1 MNYFEDIRPCNDDE
15 IGKKLLELMQD
26 EQFMHLMKNYFP
38 MVDLTQIAQSGKGF
52 SNLVE
57 FQNVV
62 IRPILESLIS
72 KAATSLTV
80 SGEEQISS
88 IPSVFLS
95 NHRDIVMDPSLLA
108 LSLMRVT
115 GNTCEVA
122 IGDNL
127 LATEWIRTLVRLN
140 RCFIVKRGLT
150 PRDMAKSFM
159 QLSSYIRYA
168 VTDKKVN
175 VWIAQR
181 EGRAKDSNDRTQESL
196 IKMLALS
203 GNADF
208 IENLKSLNI
217 CPLSISYEFDP
228 CDYLKAAEFQLK
240 RDNADYKK
248 TKADDVLSMQ
258 TGIMGWKGRVHYAF
272 TESINTKLDE
282 IAQSGMNKKDQA
294 AAVCALCDHQIHAA
308 YQLYPINRWAYE
320 QLTGD
325 TKYANVDTT
334 EERAMAEKYKD
345 RIDILCG
352 IEQEFYS
359 PYAPEGYDYVIGSN
373 HNFCKDG
380 EIWTTV
386 YED

>member
-115 GNTCEVA
+115 GNTCEIA

-248 TKADDVLSMQ
+248 TKADDLLSMQ

-325 TKYANVDTT
+325 TKYANVDTA
-334 EERAMAEKYKD
+334 EERAMAEKYLRGQLAKINIPNKD
-345 RIDILCG
+345 EEYLWHKLL
-352 IEQEFYS
+352 EM
-359 PYAPEGYDYVIGSN
+359 YANPFIN
-373 HNFCKDG
+373 AQCIIHNS
-380 EIWTTV
+380 
-386 YED
+386 

>member
-248 TKADDVLSMQ
+248 TKADDLLSMQ

-325 TKYANVDTT
+325 TKYADVDTA
-334 EERAMAEKYKD
+334 EERAIAEKYLRGQLAKINIPNKD
-345 RIDILCG
+345 EEYLWHKLL
-352 IEQEFYS
+352 EM
-359 PYAPEGYDYVIGSN
+359 YANPFIN
-373 HNFCKDG
+373 AQC
-380 EIWTTV
+380 III
-386 YED
+386 

>member
-1 MNYFEDIRPCNDDE
+1 MNYFEDIRPCNNDE

-38 MVDLTQIAQSGKGF
+38 MVDLTQIAQLGKGF

-80 SGEEQISS
+80 SGKEQISS

-248 TKADDVLSMQ
+248 TKADDLLSMQ

-325 TKYANVDTT
+325 TKYADVDTA
-334 EERAMAEKYKD
+334 EERAIAEKYLRGQLAKINIPNKD
-345 RIDILCG
+345 EEYLWHKLLEMYANPFINAQCTTNGL
-352 IEQEFYS
+352 EQ
-359 PYAPEGYDYVIGSN
+359 
-373 HNFCKDG
+373 
-380 EIWTTV
+380 
-386 YED
+386 

>member
-115 GNTCEVA
+115 GNTCEIA

-140 RCFIVKRGLT
+140 RCFIVKRGLI

-228 CDYLKAAEFQLK
+228 CDYLKATEFQLK

-272 TESINTKLDE
+272 TESINPKLDE

-294 AAVCALCDHQIHAA
+294 AAICALCDHQIHVA

-325 TKYANVDTT
+325 TKYANVDTA
-334 EERAMAEKYKD
+334 EERAIAEKYLRGQLAKINIPNKD
-345 RIDILCG
+345 EEYLWHKLL
-352 IEQEFYS
+352 EM
-359 PYAPEGYDYVIGSN
+359 YANPFIN
-373 HNFCKDG
+373 AQFTIHNS
-380 EIWTTV
+380 
-386 YED
+386 

>member
-115 GNTCEVA
+115 GNTCEIA

-228 CDYLKAAEFQLK
+228 CDYLKATEFQLK

-258 TGIMGWKGRVHYAF
+258 IGIMGWKGRVHYAF
-272 TESINTKLDE
+272 TESINPKLDE

-320 QLTGD
+320 QLTGN
-325 TKYANVDTT
+325 TKYANVDTA
-334 EERAMAEKYKD
+334 EERAMAEKYLRGQLAKINIPNKD
-345 RIDILCG
+345 EEYLWHKLL
-352 IEQEFYS
+352 EM
-359 PYAPEGYDYVIGSN
+359 YANPFIN
-373 HNFCKDG
+373 AQCIIHNS
-380 EIWTTV
+380 
-386 YED
+386 

>member
-1 MNYFEDIRPCNDDE
+1 MNYFDDIRPVNNDE
-15 IGKKLLELMQD
+15 IAENLQSLLSD
-26 EQFMHLMKNYFP
+26 PSFVHLIKTYFP
-38 MVDLTQIAQSGKGF
+38 MVNLDQIAQASSRF

-57 FQNVV
+57 FQNMV
-62 IRPILESLIS
+62 IRPILEALIS
-72 KAATSLTV
+72 TSATSLTV
-80 SGEEQISS
+80 SGKEQISS

-248 TKADDVLSMQ
+248 TKADDLLSMQ

-325 TKYANVDTT
+325 TKYADVDTA
-334 EERAMAEKYKD
+334 EERAMAEKYLRGQLAKINIPNKD
-345 RIDILCG
+345 EEYLWHKLL
-352 IEQEFYS
+352 EM
-359 PYAPEGYDYVIGSN
+359 YANPFIN
-373 HNFCKDG
+373 AQCT
-380 EIWTTV
+380 II
-386 YED
+386 

>member
-115 GNTCEVA
+115 GNTCEIA

-228 CDYLKAAEFQLK
+228 CDYLKATEFQLK

-272 TESINTKLDE
+272 TESINPKLDE

-325 TKYANVDTT
+325 TKYANVDTA
-334 EERAMAEKYKD
+334 EERAIAEKYLRGQLAKINIPNKD
-345 RIDILCG
+345 EEYLWHKLLEMYANPFINAQCTTNGL
-352 IEQEFYS
+352 EQ
-359 PYAPEGYDYVIGSN
+359 
-373 HNFCKDG
+373 
-380 EIWTTV
+380 
-386 YED
+386 

>member
-26 EQFMHLMKNYFP
+26 EQFMHLLKNYFP
-38 MVDLTQIAQSGKGF
+38 MVNLTQIAQSGKGF

-108 LSLMRVT
+108 LSLMRTT
-115 GNTCEVA
+115 GTTCEIA

-127 LATEWIRTLVRLN
+127 LAAEWIRTLVRLN

-248 TKADDVLSMQ
+248 TKAEDLLSMQ

-325 TKYANVDTT
+325 TKYADVDTA
-334 EERAMAEKYKD
+334 EERAMAEKYLRGQLAKINIPNKD
-345 RIDILCG
+345 EEYLWHKLL
-352 IEQEFYS
+352 EM
-359 PYAPEGYDYVIGSN
+359 YANPFIN
-373 HNFCKDG
+373 AQC
-380 EIWTTV
+380 III
-386 YED
+386 

>member
-26 EQFMHLMKNYFP
+26 ERFMHLMKNYFP

-80 SGEEQISS
+80 SGKEQISS

-248 TKADDVLSMQ
+248 TKADDLLSMQ

-325 TKYANVDTT
+325 TKYADVDTA
-334 EERAMAEKYKD
+334 EERAMAEKYLRGQLAKINIPNKD
-345 RIDILCG
+345 EEYLWHKLLEMYANPFINAQCTTNGL
-352 IEQEFYS
+352 EQ
-359 PYAPEGYDYVIGSN
+359 
-373 HNFCKDG
+373 
-380 EIWTTV
+380 
-386 YED
+386 

>member
-26 EQFMHLMKNYFP
+26 EQFMHLLKNYFP

-115 GNTCEVA
+115 GNTCEIA

-228 CDYLKAAEFQLK
+228 CDYLKATEFQLK

-272 TESINTKLDE
+272 TESINAKLDE

-325 TKYANVDTT
+325 TKYANVDTA
-334 EERAMAEKYKD
+334 EERAMAEKYLRGQLAKINIPNKD
-345 RIDILCG
+345 EEYLWHKLL
-352 IEQEFYS
+352 EM
-359 PYAPEGYDYVIGSN
+359 YANPFIN
-373 HNFCKDG
+373 AQCTMHNA
-380 EIWTTV
+380 
-386 YED
+386 

>member
-26 EQFMHLMKNYFP
+26 EQFMHLLKNYFP

-228 CDYLKAAEFQLK
+228 CDYLKAVEFQLK

-248 TKADDVLSMQ
+248 TKADDLLSMQ

-325 TKYANVDTT
+325 TKYADVDTA
-334 EERAMAEKYKD
+334 EERAMAEKYLRGQLAKINIPNKD
-345 RIDILCG
+345 EEYLWHKLL
-352 IEQEFYS
+352 EM
-359 PYAPEGYDYVIGSN
+359 YANPFIN
-373 HNFCKDG
+373 AQC
-380 EIWTTV
+380 III
-386 YED
+386 

>member
-1 MNYFEDIRPCNDDE
+1 MDIEFEDIRPWNDDE

-26 EQFMHLMKNYFP
+26 ESFMHLMKTYFP
-38 MVDLTQIAQSGKGF
+38 MVNLAQIAQSGKGF
-52 SNLVE
+52 STLVE

-72 KAATSLTV
+72 KTATSLTT
-80 SGEEQISS
+80 SGEAQISS

-127 LATEWIRTLVRLN
+127 LAAEWISTLVRLN

-159 QLSSYIRYA
+159 QLSGYIRYA
-168 VTDKKVN
+168 ITDKKVN

-203 GNADF
+203 GKADF
-208 IENLKSLNI
+208 IDNLKALNV

-248 TKADDVLSMQ
+248 TKADDVLNMQ

-272 TESINTKLDE
+272 TESINSKLDE

-294 AAVCALCDHQIHAA
+294 AAVCALCDRQIHAA

-325 TKYANVDTT
+325 AQYANVDTA
-334 EERAMAEKYKD
+334 EERAMAEKYLRGQLAKINIPNRD
-345 RIDILCG
+345 EEYLWHKLL
-352 IEQEFYS
+352 EM
-359 PYAPEGYDYVIGSN
+359 YANPFIN
-373 HNFCKDG
+373 AQCTIHNS
-380 EIWTTV
+380 
-386 YED
+386 

>member
-248 TKADDVLSMQ
+248 TKADDLLGMQ

-325 TKYANVDTT
+325 AQYATIDGAD
-334 EERAMAEKYKD
+334 ERAIAEKYLRGQLAKINIPNKD
-345 RIDILCG
+345 EEYLWHKLLEMYANPFINAQCTTNGL
-352 IEQEFYS
+352 EQ
-359 PYAPEGYDYVIGSN
+359 
-373 HNFCKDG
+373 
-380 EIWTTV
+380 
-386 YED
+386 

>member
-1 MNYFEDIRPCNDDE
+1 MNYFDDIRPVNNDE
-15 IGKKLLELMQD
+15 IAENLQSLLSD
-26 EQFMHLMKNYFP
+26 PSFVHLIKTYFP
-38 MVDLTQIAQSGKGF
+38 MVNLDQIAQASSRF

-57 FQNVV
+57 FQNMV
-62 IRPILESLIS
+62 IRPILEALIS
-72 KAATSLTV
+72 TSATSLTV

-108 LSLMRVT
+108 LSLMRTT
-115 GNTCEVA
+115 GTTCEIA

-248 TKADDVLSMQ
+248 TKADDLLSMQ

-320 QLTGD
+320 QLSGD
-325 TKYANVDTT
+325 TKYADVDTA
-334 EERAMAEKYKD
+334 EERAIAEKYLRGQLAKINIPNKD
-345 RIDILCG
+345 EEYLWHKLL
-352 IEQEFYS
+352 EM
-359 PYAPEGYDYVIGSN
+359 YANPFIN
-373 HNFCKDG
+373 AQC
-380 EIWTTV
+380 III
-386 YED
+386 

>member
-26 EQFMHLMKNYFP
+26 EQFMHLLKNYFP

-80 SGEEQISS
+80 SGKEQISS

-248 TKADDVLSMQ
+248 TKADDLLSMQ

-325 TKYANVDTT
+325 TKYADVDTA
-334 EERAMAEKYKD
+334 EERAIAEKYLRGQLAKINIPNKD
-345 RIDILCG
+345 EEYLWHKLL
-352 IEQEFYS
+352 EM
-359 PYAPEGYDYVIGSN
+359 YANPFINYLKTN
-373 HNFCKDG
+373 TNN
-380 EIWTTV
+380 
-386 YED
+386 

>member
-228 CDYLKAAEFQLK
+228 CDYLKATEFQLK

-272 TESINTKLDE
+272 TESINLKLDE

-325 TKYANVDTT
+325 TKYANVDTA
-334 EERAMAEKYKD
+334 EERATAEKYLRGQLAKINIPNKD
-345 RIDILCG
+345 EEYLWHKLL
-352 IEQEFYS
+352 EM
-359 PYAPEGYDYVIGSN
+359 YANPFIN
-373 HNFCKDG
+373 AQCIIHNS
-380 EIWTTV
+380 
-386 YED
+386 

>member
-115 GNTCEVA
+115 GNTCEIA

-196 IKMLALS
+196 IKMFALS
-203 GNADF
+203 GKADF
-208 IENLKSLNI
+208 IDNLKSLNLS
-217 CPLSISYEFDP
+217 PLAISYEFDP

-248 TKADDVLSMQ
+248 SKADDLLSMQ
-258 TGIMGWKGRVHYAF
+258 TGITGYKGRIHYAF
-272 TESINTKLDE
+272 TPCINPKLDE
-282 IAQSGMNKKDQA
+282 IAQNCANKKEQA
-294 AAVCALCDHQIHAA
+294 AAVCAVIDAQIHSA
-308 YQLYPINRWAYE
+308 YQLYAINRWAYE

-325 TKYANVDTT
+325 TQYATVDGAD
-334 EERAMAEKYKD
+334 ERAMAEKYLRGQLTKINIPNRD
-345 RIDILCG
+345 EEYLWHKLL
-352 IEQEFYS
+352 EM
-359 PYAPEGYDYVIGSN
+359 YANPFINYLKTN
-373 HNFCKDG
+373 TNN
-380 EIWTTV
+380 
-386 YED
+386 

>member
-1 MNYFEDIRPCNDDE
+1 MNYFDDIRPVNNDE
-15 IGKKLLELMQD
+15 IAENLQSLLSD
-26 EQFMHLMKNYFP
+26 PSFVHLIKTYFP
-38 MVDLTQIAQSGKGF
+38 MVNLDQIAQASSRF

-57 FQNVV
+57 FQNMV
-62 IRPILESLIS
+62 IRPILEALIS
-72 KAATSLTV
+72 TSATSLTV

-115 GNTCEVA
+115 GTTCEIA

-248 TKADDVLSMQ
+248 TKADDLLSMQ

-325 TKYANVDTT
+325 TKYADVDTA
-334 EERAMAEKYKD
+334 EERAMAEKYLRGQLAKINIPNKD
-345 RIDILCG
+345 EEYLWHKLL
-352 IEQEFYS
+352 EM
-359 PYAPEGYDYVIGSN
+359 YANPFIN
-373 HNFCKDG
+373 AQC
-380 EIWTTV
+380 III
-386 YED
+386 

>member
-26 EQFMHLMKNYFP
+26 EQFMHLLKNYFP

-248 TKADDVLSMQ
+248 TKADDLLSMQ

-325 TKYANVDTT
+325 AQYATIDGAD
-334 EERAMAEKYKD
+334 ERAIAEKYLRGQLAKINIPNKD
-345 RIDILCG
+345 EEYLWHKLL
-352 IEQEFYS
+352 EM
-359 PYAPEGYDYVIGSN
+359 YANPFIN
-373 HNFCKDG
+373 AQC
-380 EIWTTV
+380 III
-386 YED
+386 

>member
-1 MNYFEDIRPCNDDE
+1 MNYFDDIRPVNNDE
-15 IGKKLLELMQD
+15 IAENLQSLLSD
-26 EQFMHLMKNYFP
+26 PSFVHLIKTYFP
-38 MVDLTQIAQSGKGF
+38 MVNLDQIAQASSRF

-57 FQNVV
+57 FQNMV
-62 IRPILESLIS
+62 IRPILEALIS
-72 KAATSLTV
+72 TSATSLTV

-248 TKADDVLSMQ
+248 TKADDLLSMQ

-325 TKYANVDTT
+325 TKYADVDTA
-334 EERAMAEKYKD
+334 EERAIAEKYLRGQLAKINIPNKD
-345 RIDILCG
+345 EEYLWHKLL
-352 IEQEFYS
+352 EM
-359 PYAPEGYDYVIGSN
+359 YANPFIN
-373 HNFCKDG
+373 AQC
-380 EIWTTV
+380 III
-386 YED
+386 

>member
-26 EQFMHLMKNYFP
+26 EQFMHLLKNYFP

-115 GNTCEVA
+115 GNTCEIA

-228 CDYLKAAEFQLK
+228 CDYLKATEFQLK

-272 TESINTKLDE
+272 TESINAKLDE

-294 AAVCALCDHQIHAA
+294 AAVCALCDCQIHAA

-325 TKYANVDTT
+325 TKYANVDTA
-334 EERAMAEKYKD
+334 EERAMAEKYLRGQLAKINIPNKD
-345 RIDILCG
+345 EEYLWHKLL
-352 IEQEFYS
+352 EM
-359 PYAPEGYDYVIGSN
+359 YANPFIN
-373 HNFCKDG
+373 AQFTIHNS
-380 EIWTTV
+380 
-386 YED
+386 

>member
-26 EQFMHLMKNYFP
+26 EQFMHLVKNYFP
-38 MVDLTQIAQSGKGF
+38 MVDFTQIAQSGKSF

-88 IPSVFLS
+88 LPSVFLS

-115 GNTCEVA
+115 GNTCEIA

-228 CDYLKAAEFQLK
+228 CDYLKATEFQLK

-272 TESINTKLDE
+272 TESINAKLDE

-325 TKYANVDTT
+325 TKYANVDTA
-334 EERAMAEKYKD
+334 EERAMAEKYLRGQLTKINIPNKD
-345 RIDILCG
+345 EEYLWHKLL
-352 IEQEFYS
+352 EM
-359 PYAPEGYDYVIGSN
+359 YANPFIN
-373 HNFCKDG
+373 AQCIIHNS
-380 EIWTTV
+380 
-386 YED
+386 

>member
-26 EQFMHLMKNYFP
+26 EQFMHLLKNYFP

-248 TKADDVLSMQ
+248 TKADDLLSMQ

-272 TESINTKLDE
+272 IESINTKLDE

-294 AAVCALCDHQIHAA
+294 AAVCALCDHQIHAV

-325 TKYANVDTT
+325 TKYADVDTA
-334 EERAMAEKYKD
+334 EERAIAEKYLRGQLAKINIPNKD
-345 RIDILCG
+345 EEYLWHKLLEMYANPFINAQCTTNGL
-352 IEQEFYS
+352 EQ
-359 PYAPEGYDYVIGSN
+359 
-373 HNFCKDG
+373 
-380 EIWTTV
+380 
-386 YED
+386 

>member
-1 MNYFEDIRPCNDDE
+1 MNYFDDIRPVNNDE
-15 IGKKLLELMQD
+15 IAENLQSLLSD
-26 EQFMHLMKNYFP
+26 PSFVHLIKTYFP
-38 MVDLTQIAQSGKGF
+38 MVNLDQIAQASSRF

-57 FQNVV
+57 FQNMV
-62 IRPILESLIS
+62 IRPILEALIS
-72 KAATSLTV
+72 TSATSLTV

-115 GNTCEVA
+115 GNTCEIA

-127 LATEWIRTLVRLN
+127 LAAEWIRTLVRLN

-248 TKADDVLSMQ
+248 TKADDLLSMQ

-325 TKYANVDTT
+325 TKYADVDTA
-334 EERAMAEKYKD
+334 EERAIAEKYLRGQLAKINIPNKD
-345 RIDILCG
+345 EEYLWHKLL
-352 IEQEFYS
+352 EM
-359 PYAPEGYDYVIGSN
+359 YANPFIN
-373 HNFCKDG
+373 AQC
-380 EIWTTV
+380 III
-386 YED
+386 

>member
-26 EQFMHLMKNYFP
+26 EQFMHLLKNYFP

-80 SGEEQISS
+80 SGEKQISS

-325 TKYANVDTT
+325 TKYADVDTA
-334 EERAMAEKYKD
+334 EERAIAEKYLRGQLAKINIPNKD
-345 RIDILCG
+345 EEYLWHKLL
-352 IEQEFYS
+352 EM
-359 PYAPEGYDYVIGSN
+359 YANPFINYLKIN
-373 HNFCKDG
+373 TNN
-380 EIWTTV
+380 
-386 YED
+386 